1 LPATRLLVVAA
12 PKMLASLATGLR
24 EGARFDVATAPLS
37 DPNAAQAAA
46 NDAEAV
52 ALFYAGPAAVQALSA
67 RLRDR
72 GGRVVA
78 VLQRDQLPQ
87 RDDCFRA
94 GASDLLFMPM
104 PKEQFVN
111 RLLQAV
117 SLSFDGAGGATA
129 EVTVATRTASLQ
141 LASARVTASGIEAET
156 AEAHFKPGETVRLTF
171 GGFQVWGLI
180 ARAQGPLQIRF
191 AGLTSDEEARIR
203 KWVDAAAAQTGV
215 PDPQA
220 ELFIA
225 APITTPG
232 GTIRAAPAAG
242 PPPGFADRKPVR
254 ISNRPRTPPSVAPVA
269 PRSGPLSTPAA
280 GVQPVP
286 APPEAAS
293 PEAASAGAAL
303 PEAASAAAATEA
315 APEGAAPPEVPAART
330 AAEADGSSFADAI
343 QLEPTVP
350 AGPTW
355 PAAYSLAA
363 CKTAALMLLA
373 DSTALPEANP
383 AIVASARK
391 LTDNLASS
399 EREALQKAGAGSHF
413 ADALAA
419 RIALDAATTD
429 GTRLN
434 AANAAPSLDSGAL
447 ASLTKGADAAA
458 ARLQK
463 EASAAV
469 TKGEVES
476 LQLITAASAALSRD
490 LLAFKE
496 TADRLRGLA
505 AAPRLGSGALD
516 PHVAVPGQPARSAP
530 ARAAD
535 KQQARVQLRDFDAL
549 DRVRAQPWKKVL
561 LALGIVA
568 LIGLAI
574 NAVFFSVPQM
584 KTMPADA
591 AGKNVQSIEVHA
603 NSALVVVNQ
612 DWIDNAQAEE
622 GKLMEV
628 LRDRG
633 VVKAMLMTANGR
645 PAGILDVQT
654 GRIVGLP
661 AARNK

>member
-1 LPATRLLVVAA
+1 
-12 PKMLASLATGLR
+12 MLSSLATGLR

-46 NDAEAV
+46 GDAEAV
-52 ALFYAGPAAVQALSA
+52 ALFYGGPAAVQALSA
-67 RLRDR
+67 RLRER

-117 SLSFDGAGGATA
+117 SLSFEAAGGATA
-129 EVTVATRTASLQ
+129 EVTVSTRTATVQ

-156 AEAHFKPGETVRLTF
+156 AEAQFTSGETVRLTF
-171 GGFQVWGLI
+171 AGFQVWGLI

-191 AGLTSDEEARIR
+191 AGLTPDEETRVR
-203 KWVDAAAAQTGV
+203 KWIEGASAQNGV
-215 PDPQA
+215 PDPTA

-232 GTIRAAPAAG
+232 GTLRAAPAAG

-254 ISNRPRTPPSVAPVA
+254 ASNRPRTPVSVAPAAKAQVPPQTA
-269 PRSGPLSTPAA
+269 GSNPAGATSTSSSDPEAVTKPENAPAA
-280 GVQPVP
+280 ESA
-286 APPEAAS
+286 APQAVADAGS
-293 PEAASAGAAL
+293 PEAAPTEKAATAAGDLFADGVQL
-303 PEAASAAAATEA
+303 ESAA
-315 APEGAAPPEVPAART
+315 
-330 AAEADGSSFADAI
+330 
-343 QLEPTVP
+343 P

-355 PAAYSLAA
+355 PPSYSLAA
-363 CKTAALMLLA
+363 CKSASLMLLA
-373 DSTALPEANP
+373 DSTSLPEANP

-391 LTDNLASS
+391 LTDNLGSS

-419 RIALDAATTD
+419 RVALDAATTD
-429 GTRLN
+429 GTRLHG
-434 AANAAPSLDSGAL
+434 ANAAPSVDPTAL
-447 ASLTKGADAAA
+447 ASLTRAADEAA

-490 LLAFKE
+490 LLSFKE

-505 AAPRLGSGALD
+505 AAPRLGAGALD
-516 PHVAVPGQPARSAP
+516 PHV
-530 ARAAD
+530 
-535 KQQARVQLRDFDAL
+535 
-549 DRVRAQPWKKVL
+549 
-561 LALGIVA
+561 
-568 LIGLAI
+568 
-574 NAVFFSVPQM
+574 
-584 KTMPADA
+584 
-591 AGKNVQSIEVHA
+591 
-603 NSALVVVNQ
+603 
-612 DWIDNAQAEE
+612 
-622 GKLMEV
+622 
-628 LRDRG
+628 
-633 VVKAMLMTANGR
+633 
-645 PAGILDVQT
+645 
-654 GRIVGLP
+654 
-661 AARNK
+661 